1 MQSINAL
8 SLTSNARDWLANSR
22 QSRILHVFDHAC
34 NLVNERREVLS
45 IVTPQIG
52 NGPCNLVVEEDICI
66 SEHVNIES
74 PISVPGNQITLG
86 DLAINT
92 TRAKLWFPCPDWEVL
107 HAKRGNIPNQ
117 LKKLLITNYQVRGL
131 DTGFAHL
138 PWYGSPALAGSARV
152 SRTVPGTTARPYS
165 TTVFHPKLPI
175 TNYQFSDALICALAN
190 ADFPSSLTSASKLAG
205 LGAGLTPA
213 GDDFIMGAIYAAA
226 IIHPPEIARVLAEEI
241 TDLTAPLT
249 TSLSGAWLRSAGR
262 GEAGI
267 LWHKFF
273 EALSSADPMHIQEAM
288 DKILAV
294 GETSGADAMAGFTSL
309 LIYWGEY
316 CSNL

>member
-1 MQSINAL
+1 MNAL
-8 SLTSNARDWLANSR
+8 SIAIDCREWLANSLHP
-22 QSRILHVFDHAC
+22 RILHVFGHAC
-34 NLVNERREVLS
+34 NLINERREVLS
-45 IVTPQIG
+45 LVTQQIG
-52 NGPCNLVVEEDICI
+52 NGPFNLVVEEDICF

-86 DLAINT
+86 DLVINT
-92 TRAKLWFPCPDWEVL
+92 TRAKLWCACPDWEVL
-107 HAKRGNIPNQ
+107 HAKRGNILNQ

-138 PWYGSPALAGSARV
+138 PWYGSPALAGGARV
-152 SRTVPGTTARPYS
+152 SRTVPGTTAQPYS

-175 TNYQFSDALICALAN
+175 TNYQFSDALIFAVTN

-213 GDDFIMGAIYAAA
+213 GDDFIMGAIYAAS

-249 TSLSGAWLRSAGR
+249 TSLSAAWLRSAGR

-294 GETSGADAMAGFTSL
+294 GETSGADAMTGFTSL